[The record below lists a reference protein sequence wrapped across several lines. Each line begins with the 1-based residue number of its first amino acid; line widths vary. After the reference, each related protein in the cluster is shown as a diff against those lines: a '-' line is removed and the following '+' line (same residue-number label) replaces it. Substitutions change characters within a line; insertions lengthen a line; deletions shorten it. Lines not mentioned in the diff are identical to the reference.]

1 MHPEHNDDRPIRV
14 VNTTNGKELVKKLEI
29 AGTGPKRSRGLLGR
43 RGLETGQA
51 LWIVPCEAVHTFGMQ
66 FTLDLVYLD
75 KEHRVKKIV
84 RNIPPWRISGCLTA
98 HSVIELAAGSILEA
112 DVQPGDQLEFIDPE
126 NIGG

>member
-98 HSVIELAAGSILEA
+98 HSVIELAAGSVLEA

>member
-98 HSVIELAAGSILEA
+98 HSVIELAAGSVLEA
-112 DVQPGDQLEFIDPE
+112 DVQPGDQLQFIDPE